1 LAQELDYAANKIV
14 RVSLIHITNAIT
26 MKKCL
31 ALLSILFFS
40 TAYAQN
46 VTLSG
51 YIKDAANGEELIN
64 ASIVN
69 EKSQGTVTNVYGFY
83 SLTLPEGQYTF
94 TVSYIGYE
102 SIEKTLALKES
113 QTLDFELT
121 EATNQLA
128 EVEVTAK
135 RLDENLNR
143 AEMSTTQ
150 LTAKQIKAIPQF
162 LGEFD
167 VIRSITLLPG
177 VTTVGEGA
185 SGFNVRG
192 GKTDQ
197 NLILLDQAPV
207 YNSSH
212 IFGFFSV
219 FNGDA
224 VRDLKLYKGGIPAPF
239 GGRLSSVLDVHQKEG
254 NTKEFAGTMG
264 LGLLSSRLMLEGP
277 LVKDKASF
285 MIAGRRSYQD
295 VLLKASPNDDLNSI
309 IANFYDLNAKVNYKF
324 NDKSRLFLSAYYG
337 KDAFGVPG
345 LVKFD
350 WGNLGLTGRWNYL
363 ITDKLF
369 LNVSTI
375 YSDYDYAIGFDFPQA
390 KIDNIAFIKN
400 QSNKLAFSWFPNAK
414 HQVNYGAE
422 ATVYDFEPF
431 STTLD
436 YIDSNLVDINIELQ
450 NEYAVEPSLY
460 IEDNW
465 KVNNRMTIRGGLR
478 YSSFYNLGARDVVN
492 YNPTANG
499 TVRNDLITD
508 TTNYSSR
515 EIIESFDGLQGLEPR
530 LGINFKTTENTAIK
544 ASYNRMR
551 QYIHLISNTTS
562 SLPIDTW
569 RPAGR
574 YIDPG
579 TADQIAL
586 GWNRNFKG
594 GEWQLS
600 IETYYKS
607 MRDLVDFKN
616 GAQPTGVDNI
626 EVALMTGRGR
636 SYGLEMQL
644 DKKIGQLTGWVA
656 YTYSRSQLQVDL
668 GATPEE
674 WINLGNWY
682 SAAQDKPHDIAI
694 VAAYAWKPN
703 ISFSGSFIYQTGK
716 PYTYPE
722 ARSEFE
728 GIIYPFALS
737 RNNSRTPAYHRLDLS
752 MDVAIPNKKENGRKG
767 SWNFGVYN
775 AYARKNAFSIFFEEE
790 LDDNGDPTGQTK
802 ATQLSIFATAIP
814 TITYNLDF

>member
-1 LAQELDYAANKIV
+1 
-14 RVSLIHITNAIT
+14 

-31 ALLSILFFS
+31 ALLGILFFS

-69 EKSQGTVTNVYGFY
+69 ESFQGTITNIYGFY
-83 SLTLPEGQYTF
+83 SLTLPEGKYTF

-102 SIEKTLALKES
+102 SIVKTLTLKES
-113 QTLDFELT
+113 QTLDFELK

-135 RLDENLNR
+135 KLDENLNR

-400 QSNKLAFSWFPNAK
+400 QSNKVAFSWFPNAK

-436 YIDSNLVDINIELQ
+436 YIDSNLVDISIELQ

-465 KVNNRMTIRGGLR
+465 KVNNRLTIRGGLR
-478 YSSFYNLGARDVVN
+478 YSTFYNIGARDVVN
-492 YNPTANG
+492 YTPTANG

-508 TTNYSSR
+508 TTSYASM
-515 EIIESFDGLQGLEPR
+515 EIIEAFEGLQGLEPR
-530 LGINFKTTENTAIK
+530 LGINFKATENTAVK

-569 RPAGR
+569 RPAGG

-586 GWNRNFKG
+586 GWNRNFKD

-600 IETYYKS
+600 VETYYKS

-636 SYGLEMQL
+636 SYGLEVQL
-644 DKKIGQLTGWVA
+644 DKKIGQLTGWLA

-674 WINLGNWY
+674 WINLGQWY
-682 SAAQDKPHDIAI
+682 SAAQDKPHDIAV

-722 ARSEFE
+722 AKSEFE

-752 MDVAIPNKKENGRKG
+752 MDIAIPNKKDNDLKG
-767 SWNFGVYN
+767 SWNIGVYN

>member
-1 LAQELDYAANKIV
+1 
-14 RVSLIHITNAIT
+14 

-31 ALLSILFFS
+31 ALLGILFFS

-69 EKSQGTVTNVYGFY
+69 ESFQGTITNIYGFY
-83 SLTLPEGQYTF
+83 SLTLPEGKYTF

-102 SIEKTLALKES
+102 SIVKTLTLKES
-113 QTLDFELT
+113 QTLDFELK

-135 RLDENLNR
+135 KLDENLNR

-400 QSNKLAFSWFPNAK
+400 QSNKVAFSWFPNAK

-436 YIDSNLVDINIELQ
+436 YIDSNLVDISIELQ

-465 KVNNRMTIRGGLR
+465 KVNNRLTIRGGLR
-478 YSSFYNLGARDVVN
+478 YSTFYNIGARDVVN
-492 YNPTANG
+492 YTPTANG

-508 TTNYSSR
+508 TTSYASM
-515 EIIESFDGLQGLEPR
+515 EIIEAFEGLQGLEPR
-530 LGINFKTTENTAIK
+530 LGINFKATENTAVK

-569 RPAGR
+569 RPAGG

-586 GWNRNFKG
+586 GWNRNFKD

-600 IETYYKS
+600 VETYYKS

-636 SYGLEMQL
+636 SYGLEVQL
-644 DKKIGQLTGWVA
+644 DKKIGQLTGWLA

-674 WINLGNWY
+674 WINLGQWY
-682 SAAQDKPHDIAI
+682 SAAQDKPHDIAV

-722 ARSEFE
+722 AKSEFE

-752 MDVAIPNKKENGRKG
+752 MDIAVPNKKDNDLKG
-767 SWNFGVYN
+767 SWNIGVYN

>member
-1 LAQELDYAANKIV
+1 
-14 RVSLIHITNAIT
+14 
-26 MKKCL
+26 MKKCF

-69 EKSQGTVTNVYGFY
+69 EKFQGTVTNIYGFY
-83 SLTLPEGQYTF
+83 SLTLPEGKYTF

-102 SIEKTLALKES
+102 SIVKTLTLKES
-113 QTLDFELT
+113 QTLDFELK
-121 EATNQLA
+121 EATNELA

-224 VRDLKLYKGGIPAPF
+224 VRDLKLYKGGIPAPY

-400 QSNKLAFSWFPNAK
+400 QSNKVAFSWFPNAK

-436 YIDSNLVDINIELQ
+436 YIDSNLVDISIELQ

-465 KVNNRMTIRGGLR
+465 KINNRLTIRGGLR
-478 YSSFYNLGARDVVN
+478 YSTFYNIGARDVVN

-508 TTNYSSR
+508 TTSYGSL
-515 EIIESFDGLQGLEPR
+515 EIIEAFGGLQGLEPR
-530 LGINFKTTENTAIK
+530 LGINFKSTENTAIK

-600 IETYYKS
+600 VETYYKS

-636 SYGLEMQL
+636 SYGVEMQL

-674 WINLGNWY
+674 WINLGQWY
-682 SAAQDKPHDIAI
+682 SAAQDKPHDIAV

-722 ARSEFE
+722 AKSEFE

-752 MDVAIPNKKENGRKG
+752 MDIAVPNKKDNDLKG
-767 SWNFGVYN
+767 SWNIGVYN

-814 TITYNLDF
+814 TITYTLDF

>member
-1 LAQELDYAANKIV
+1 
-14 RVSLIHITNAIT
+14 
-26 MKKCL
+26 MKKWL
-31 ALLSILFFS
+31 AFLGLAFTL
-40 TAYAQN
+40 TTQAQN

-51 YIKDAANGEELIN
+51 YIRDAASGEELIS

-69 EKSQGTVTNVYGFY
+69 ESRQGTVTNIYGFY
-83 SLTLPEGQYTF
+83 SLTLPAGEYSF
-94 TVSYIGYE
+94 TISYIGYE
-102 SIEKTLALKES
+102 TMTKKINLNAS
-113 QTLDFELT
+113 QTVNFELK
-121 EATNQLA
+121 EATNELQ
-128 EVEVTAK
+128 EVQVTAK
-135 RLDENLNR
+135 KLDENLNR

-150 LTAKQIKAIPQF
+150 LTAKQIKTIPQF

-197 NLILLDQAPV
+197 NLILLDEAPV

-239 GGRLSSVLDVHQKEG
+239 GGRLSSVLDVRQKEG
-254 NTKEFAGTMG
+254 NTKEYGGTVG
-264 LGLLSSRLMLEGP
+264 LGLLSSRVMFEGP
-277 LVKDKASF
+277 IVQDKASF

-295 VLLKASPNDDLNSI
+295 VLLKASPNDDINNI

-324 NDKSRLFLSAYYG
+324 SDKSRLFLSAYYG

-345 LVKFD
+345 LVKFN

-363 ITDKLF
+363 INDKLF

-390 KIDNIAFIKN
+390 KIDNIAYIKN
-400 QSNKLAFSWFPNAK
+400 QTNKIAFSWFPNAS

-431 STTLD
+431 STTFD
-436 YIDSNLVDINIELQ
+436 YIDSNLTDINIELQ
-450 NEYAVEPSLY
+450 NEYAVEPAFY

-465 KVNNRMTIRGGLR
+465 KVNNRLTIRGGVR
-478 YSSFYNLGARDVVN
+478 YSSFYNFGARDVIN
-492 YNPTANG
+492 YTPTANG
-499 TVRNDLITD
+499 TVRNDLIVD
-508 TTNYSSR
+508 TTSYASG
-515 EIIESFDGLQGLEPR
+515 ELIEGYNGLQGIEPR
-530 LGINFKTTENTAIK
+530 LGINFKTTENSAIK
-544 ASYNRMR
+544 ASYNRTR

-574 YIDPG
+574 FIKPG
-579 TADQIAL
+579 TADQVAL
-586 GWNRNFKG
+586 GWNRNLAN

-600 IETYYKS
+600 IETYYKTL
-607 MRDLVDFKN
+607 RDLVDFKN

-626 EVALMTGRGR
+626 EVDLMTGRGR

-644 DKKIGQLTGWVA
+644 DKKIGALTGWIA
-656 YTYSRSQLQVDL
+656 YTYSRSELQVDL

-674 WINLGNWY
+674 WINLGQWY
-682 SAAQDKPHDIAI
+682 RAAQDKPHDIAI

-752 MDVAIPNKKENGRKG
+752 MDVKIPNKKNRDWEG

-814 TITYNLDF
+814 TITYTLDF

>member
-1 LAQELDYAANKIV
+1 
-14 RVSLIHITNAIT
+14 

-69 EKSQGTVTNVYGFY
+69 ESFQWTITNIYGFY
-83 SLTLPEGQYTF
+83 SLTLPEGKYTF

-102 SIEKTLALKES
+102 SIVKTLTLKES
-113 QTLDFELT
+113 QTLDFELK

-135 RLDENLNR
+135 KLDENLNR

-400 QSNKLAFSWFPNAK
+400 QSNKVAFSWFPNAK

-436 YIDSNLVDINIELQ
+436 YIDSNLVDISIELQ

-465 KVNNRMTIRGGLR
+465 KVNNRLTIRGGLR
-478 YSSFYNLGARDVVN
+478 YSTFYNIGARDVVN
-492 YNPTANG
+492 YTPTANG

-508 TTNYSSR
+508 TTSYASM
-515 EIIESFDGLQGLEPR
+515 EIIEAFEGLQGLEPR
-530 LGINFKTTENTAIK
+530 LGINFKATENTAVK

-586 GWNRNFKG
+586 GWNRNFKD

-600 IETYYKS
+600 VETYYKS

-636 SYGLEMQL
+636 SYGLEVQL
-644 DKKIGQLTGWVA
+644 DKKIGQLTGWLA

-674 WINLGNWY
+674 WINLGQWY
-682 SAAQDKPHDIAI
+682 SAAQDKPHDIAV

-722 ARSEFE
+722 AKSEFE

-752 MDVAIPNKKENGRKG
+752 MDIAIPNKKDNDLKG
-767 SWNFGVYN
+767 SWNIGVYN

>member
-1 LAQELDYAANKIV
+1 
-14 RVSLIHITNAIT
+14 

-69 EKSQGTVTNVYGFY
+69 ESFQGTITNIYGFY
-83 SLTLPEGQYTF
+83 SLTLPEGKYTF

-102 SIEKTLALKES
+102 SIVKTLTLKES
-113 QTLDFELT
+113 QTLDFELK

-135 RLDENLNR
+135 KLDENLNR

-150 LTAKQIKAIPQF
+150 LTAKQIKSIPQF

-224 VRDLKLYKGGIPAPF
+224 VRDLKLYKGGIPAPY

-400 QSNKLAFSWFPNAK
+400 QSNKVAFSWFPNAK

-436 YIDSNLVDINIELQ
+436 YIDSNLVDISIELQ

-465 KVNNRMTIRGGLR
+465 KVNNRLTIRGGLR
-478 YSSFYNLGARDVVN
+478 YSTFYNIGARDVVN
-492 YNPTANG
+492 YTPTANG

-508 TTNYSSR
+508 TTSYASM
-515 EIIESFDGLQGLEPR
+515 EIIEAFEGLQGLEPR
-530 LGINFKTTENTAIK
+530 LGINFKATENTAVK

-586 GWNRNFKG
+586 GWNRNFKD

-600 IETYYKS
+600 VETYYKS

-636 SYGLEMQL
+636 SYGLEVQL
-644 DKKIGQLTGWVA
+644 DKKIGQLTGWLA

-674 WINLGNWY
+674 WINLGQWY
-682 SAAQDKPHDIAI
+682 SAAQDKPHDIAV

-722 ARSEFE
+722 AKSEFE

-752 MDVAIPNKKENGRKG
+752 MDIAIPNKKDNDLKG
-767 SWNFGVYN
+767 SWNIGVYN

>member
-1 LAQELDYAANKIV
+1 
-14 RVSLIHITNAIT
+14 
-26 MKKCL
+26 MKKCF

-69 EKSQGTVTNVYGFY
+69 ESFQGTITNIYGFY
-83 SLTLPEGQYTF
+83 SLTLPEGKYTF

-102 SIEKTLALKES
+102 SIVKTLTLKES
-113 QTLDFELT
+113 QTLDFELK

-135 RLDENLNR
+135 KLDENLNR

-400 QSNKLAFSWFPNAK
+400 QSNKVAFSWFPNAK

-436 YIDSNLVDINIELQ
+436 YIDSNLVDISIELQ

-465 KVNNRMTIRGGLR
+465 KVNNRLTIRGGLR
-478 YSSFYNLGARDVVN
+478 YSTFYNIGARDVVN
-492 YNPTANG
+492 YTPTANG

-508 TTNYSSR
+508 TTSYASM
-515 EIIESFDGLQGLEPR
+515 EIIEAFEGLQGLEPR
-530 LGINFKTTENTAIK
+530 LGINFKATENTAVK

-586 GWNRNFKG
+586 GWNRNFKD

-600 IETYYKS
+600 VETYYKS

-636 SYGLEMQL
+636 SYGLEVQL
-644 DKKIGQLTGWVA
+644 DKKIGQLTGWLA

-674 WINLGNWY
+674 WINLGQWY
-682 SAAQDKPHDIAI
+682 SAAQDKPHDIAV

-722 ARSEFE
+722 AKSEFE

-752 MDVAIPNKKENGRKG
+752 MDIAVPNKKDNDLKG
-767 SWNFGVYN
+767 SWNIGVYN

>member
-1 LAQELDYAANKIV
+1 
-14 RVSLIHITNAIT
+14 
-26 MKKCL
+26 MKKWL
-31 ALLSILFFS
+31 AFLGLAFTL
-40 TAYAQN
+40 TTQAQN

-51 YIKDAANGEELIN
+51 YIRDAASGEELIS

-69 EKSQGTVTNVYGFY
+69 ESRQGTVTNIYGFY
-83 SLTLPEGQYTF
+83 SLTLPAGEYTF
-94 TVSYIGYE
+94 TISYIGYE
-102 SIEKTLALKES
+102 TMTKKINLNAS
-113 QTLDFELT
+113 QTVNFELK
-121 EATNQLA
+121 EATNELQ
-128 EVEVTAK
+128 EVQVTAK
-135 RLDENLNR
+135 KLDENLNR

-150 LTAKQIKAIPQF
+150 LTAKQIKTIPQF

-197 NLILLDQAPV
+197 NLILLDEAPV

-239 GGRLSSVLDVHQKEG
+239 GGRLSSVLDVRQKEG
-254 NTKEFAGTMG
+254 NTKEYGGTIG
-264 LGLLSSRLMLEGP
+264 LGLLSSRVMFEGP
-277 LVKDKASF
+277 IVQDKASF

-295 VLLKASPNDDLNSI
+295 VLLKASPNDDINNI

-324 NDKSRLFLSAYYG
+324 SDKSRLFLSAYYG

-345 LVKFD
+345 LVKFN

-363 ITDKLF
+363 INDKLF

-390 KIDNIAFIKN
+390 KIDNVAYIKN
-400 QSNKLAFSWFPNAK
+400 QTNKIAFSWFPNAS

-431 STTLD
+431 STTFD
-436 YIDSNLVDINIELQ
+436 YIDSNLTDINIELQ
-450 NEYAVEPSLY
+450 NEYAVEPAFY

-465 KVNNRMTIRGGLR
+465 KVNNRLTIRGGVR
-478 YSSFYNLGARDVVN
+478 YSSFYNFGARDVIN
-492 YNPTANG
+492 YTPTANG
-499 TVRNDLITD
+499 TVRNDLIVD
-508 TTNYSSR
+508 TTSYASG
-515 EIIESFDGLQGLEPR
+515 ELIEGYDGLQGIEPR
-530 LGINFKTTENTAIK
+530 LGINFKTTENSAIK
-544 ASYNRMR
+544 ASYNRTR

-574 YIDPG
+574 FIKPG
-579 TADQIAL
+579 TADQVAL
-586 GWNRNFKG
+586 GWNRNFAN

-600 IETYYKS
+600 VETYYKTL
-607 MRDLVDFKN
+607 RDLVDFKN

-626 EVALMTGRGR
+626 EVDLMTGRGR
-636 SYGLEMQL
+636 SYGVEMQL
-644 DKKIGQLTGWVA
+644 DKKIGALTGWIA
-656 YTYSRSQLQVDL
+656 YTYSRSELQVDL

-674 WINLGNWY
+674 WINLGEWY
-682 SAAQDKPHDIAI
+682 RAAQDKPHDIAI

-752 MDVAIPNKKENGRKG
+752 MDVKIPNKKNRDWEG

-814 TITYNLDF
+814 TITYTLDF

>member
-1 LAQELDYAANKIV
+1 
-14 RVSLIHITNAIT
+14 
-26 MKKCL
+26 MKKWL
-31 ALLSILFFS
+31 AFLGLAFTL
-40 TAYAQN
+40 TTQAQN

-51 YIKDAANGEELIN
+51 YIRDAASGEELIS

-69 EKSQGTVTNVYGFY
+69 ESRQGTVTNIYGFY
-83 SLTLPEGQYTF
+83 SLTLPAGEYTF
-94 TVSYIGYE
+94 TISYIGYE
-102 SIEKTLALKES
+102 TMTKKINLNAS
-113 QTLDFELT
+113 QTVNFELK
-121 EATNQLA
+121 EATNELQ
-128 EVEVTAK
+128 EVQVTAK
-135 RLDENLNR
+135 KLDENLNR

-150 LTAKQIKAIPQF
+150 LTAKQIKTIPQF

-197 NLILLDQAPV
+197 NLILLDEAPV

-239 GGRLSSVLDVHQKEG
+239 GGRLSSVLDVRQKEG
-254 NTKEFAGTMG
+254 NTKEYGGTVG
-264 LGLLSSRLMLEGP
+264 LGLLSSRIMFEGP
-277 LVKDKASF
+277 IVQDKASF

-295 VLLKASPNDDLNSI
+295 VLLKASPNDDINNI

-324 NDKSRLFLSAYYG
+324 SDKSRLFLSAYYG

-345 LVKFD
+345 LVKFN

-363 ITDKLF
+363 INDKLF

-390 KIDNIAFIKN
+390 KIDNVAYIKN
-400 QSNKLAFSWFPNAK
+400 QTNKIAFSWFPNAS

-431 STTLD
+431 STTFD
-436 YIDSNLVDINIELQ
+436 YIDSNLTDINIELQ
-450 NEYAVEPSLY
+450 NEYAVEPAFY

-465 KVNNRMTIRGGLR
+465 KVNNRLTIRGGVR
-478 YSSFYNLGARDVVN
+478 YSSFYNFGERDVIN
-492 YNPTANG
+492 YTPTANG
-499 TVRNDLITD
+499 TVRNDLIVD
-508 TTNYSSR
+508 TTSYASG
-515 EIIESFDGLQGLEPR
+515 ELIEGYDGLQGIEPR
-530 LGINFKTTENTAIK
+530 LGINFKTTENSAIK
-544 ASYNRMR
+544 ASYNRTR

-574 YIDPG
+574 FIKPG
-579 TADQIAL
+579 TADQVAL
-586 GWNRNFKG
+586 GWNRNFAN

-600 IETYYKS
+600 VETYYKTL
-607 MRDLVDFKN
+607 RDLVDFKN

-626 EVALMTGRGR
+626 EVDLMTGRGR
-636 SYGLEMQL
+636 SYGVEMQL
-644 DKKIGQLTGWVA
+644 DKKIGALTGWIA
-656 YTYSRSQLQVDL
+656 YTYSRSELQVDL

-674 WINLGNWY
+674 WINLGEWY
-682 SAAQDKPHDIAI
+682 RAAQDKPHDIAI

-752 MDVAIPNKKENGRKG
+752 MDVKIPNKKNRDWEG

-814 TITYNLDF
+814 TITYTLDF

>member
-1 LAQELDYAANKIV
+1 
-14 RVSLIHITNAIT
+14 

-69 EKSQGTVTNVYGFY
+69 EKSQGAVTNVYGFY
-83 SLTLPEGQYTF
+83 SLTLPAGKYTF

-102 SIEKTLALKES
+102 SIEKTLTLKES

-400 QSNKLAFSWFPNAK
+400 QSNKVAFSWFPNAK

-422 ATVYDFEPF
+422 ATIYDFEPF

-465 KVNNRMTIRGGLR
+465 KVTNRLTIRGGLR

-508 TTNYSSR
+508 TTNYGSR
-515 EIIESFDGLQGLEPR
+515 EIIESFEGLQGLEPR
-530 LGINFKTTENTAIK
+530 LGINYKATENTAIK

>member
-1 LAQELDYAANKIV
+1 
-14 RVSLIHITNAIT
+14 
-26 MKKCL
+26 M
-31 ALLSILFFS
+31 SILFFS

-51 YIKDAANGEELIN
+51 YIKDASNGEELIN

-83 SLTLPEGQYTF
+83 SLTLPAGKYTF

-102 SIEKTLALKES
+102 SIEKTLTLKES

-285 MIAGRRSYQD
+285 MVAGRRSYQD

-400 QSNKLAFSWFPNAK
+400 QSNKVAFSWFPNAK

-422 ATVYDFEPF
+422 ATIYDFEPF

-450 NEYAVEPSLY
+450 NEYAVEPSIY

-465 KVNNRMTIRGGLR
+465 KLNNRLTIRGGLR

-508 TTNYSSR
+508 TTNYGSR

-530 LGINFKTTENTAIK
+530 LGINYKATENTAIK

-551 QYIHLISNTTS
+551 QYIHLISNTIS

-682 SAAQDKPHDIAI
+682 SAAQDKPHDVAI

-722 ARSEFE
+722 AKSEFE

>member
-1 LAQELDYAANKIV
+1 
-14 RVSLIHITNAIT
+14 
-26 MKKCL
+26 MKKCF

-69 EKSQGTVTNVYGFY
+69 EKFQGTVTNIYGFY
-83 SLTLPEGQYTF
+83 SLTLPEGKYTF

-102 SIEKTLALKES
+102 SIVKTLTLKES
-113 QTLDFELT
+113 QTLDFELR
-121 EATNQLA
+121 EATNELA

-224 VRDLKLYKGGIPAPF
+224 VRDLKLYKGGIPAPY

-400 QSNKLAFSWFPNAK
+400 QSNKVAFSWFPNAK

-436 YIDSNLVDINIELQ
+436 YIDSNLVDISIELQ

-465 KVNNRMTIRGGLR
+465 KINNRLTIRGGLR
-478 YSSFYNLGARDVVN
+478 YSTFYNIGARDVVN

-508 TTNYSSR
+508 TTSYGSL
-515 EIIESFDGLQGLEPR
+515 EIIEAFDGLQGLEPR
-530 LGINFKTTENTAIK
+530 LGINFKSTENTAIK

-600 IETYYKS
+600 VETYYKS

-636 SYGLEMQL
+636 SYGVEMQL
-644 DKKIGQLTGWVA
+644 DKKIGQLTGWIA

-674 WINLGNWY
+674 WINLGQWY
-682 SAAQDKPHDIAI
+682 SAAQDKPHDIAV

-722 ARSEFE
+722 AKSEFE

-752 MDVAIPNKKENGRKG
+752 MDIAVPNKKDNDLKG
-767 SWNFGVYN
+767 SWNIGVYN

-814 TITYNLDF
+814 TITYTLDF

>member
-1 LAQELDYAANKIV
+1 MKNQTTESFKVLNFLNMKNWLAIF
-14 RVSLIHITNAIT
+14 SF
-26 MKKCL
+26 
-31 ALLSILFFS
+31 LLSASI
-40 TAYAQN
+40 TAQN
-46 VTLSG
+46 VTISG
-51 YIKDAANGEELIN
+51 YMRDAATGEELI
-64 ASIVN
+64 SVPIVN
-69 EKSQGTVTNVYGFY
+69 QDRQGTVTNVYGFY
-83 SLTLPEGQYTF
+83 SLTIPAGQQTF

-102 SIEKTLALKES
+102 TIIKKINLTSSETFNFEMKES
-113 QTLDFELT
+113 
-121 EATNQLA
+121 ANQLV
-128 EVEVTAK
+128 EVQVTAK
-135 RLDENLNR
+135 RLDENLNS

-150 LTAKQIKAIPQF
+150 LTSKQIKAIPQF

-224 VRDLKLYKGGIPAPF
+224 VSDLKLYKGGVPAVF

-254 NTKEFAGTMG
+254 NTKGYGGTIG
-264 LGLLSSRLMLEGP
+264 LGLLSSRVMFEGP

-295 VLLKASPNDDLNSI
+295 LLLRLSPDDDINTI

-345 LVKFD
+345 LVRFN

-363 ITDKLF
+363 INDKLF
-369 LNVSTI
+369 LNVSSI
-375 YSDYDYAIGFDFPQA
+375 YSDYDYAIGFDFPTA
-390 KIDNIAFIKN
+390 KIDNVAYINN
-400 QSNKLAFSWFPNAK
+400 QSNKVAFSWFPNAK
-414 HQVNYGAE
+414 HQVNFGAE

-431 STTLD
+431 SVRAD
-436 YIDSNLVDINIELQ
+436 FIDSAIADISIELQ
-450 NEYAVEPSLY
+450 NEYAVEPSFY

-465 KVNNRMTIRGGLR
+465 KINDRLTVRGGLR
-478 YSSFYNLGARDVVN
+478 YSSFYNIGARDVVN
-492 YNPTANG
+492 YNPTSAG
-499 TVRNDLITD
+499 TYRNERIID
-508 TTNYSSR
+508 TTSYSSGD
-515 EIIESFDGLQGLEPR
+515 IISAFEGLQGLEPR
-530 LGINFKTTENTAIK
+530 LAINYRSSENSSVK
-544 ASYNRMR
+544 LSYNRMR

-569 RPAGR
+569 RPAGQ
-574 YIDPG
+574 YIKPG
-579 TADQIAL
+579 TADQVAI
-586 GWNRNFKG
+586 GVNRNFKN

-600 IETYYKS
+600 LETYYKS
-607 MRDLVDFKN
+607 MRDLVDYKN
-616 GAQPTGVDNI
+616 GAQPTGTDNI
-626 EVALMTGRGR
+626 EVDLMTGRGR
-636 SYGLEMQL
+636 SYGLEVQL
-644 DKKIGQLTGWVA
+644 DKKVGALTGWIA
-656 YTYSRSQLQVDL
+656 YTFSRSELQVDM
-668 GATPEE
+668 GATPDE
-674 WINLGNWY
+674 WINFGQWY
-682 SAAQDKPHDIAI
+682 SAAQDKPHDIAV

-703 ISFSGSFIYQTGK
+703 ISFSGSLIYQTGK

-722 ARSEFE
+722 SKTEFE
-728 GIIYPFALS
+728 GILYPFSLT
-737 RNNSRTPAYHRLDLS
+737 RNNNRTPAYHRLDLS
-752 MDVAIPNKKENGRKG
+752 MDVRIPNKKDRNWEG

-775 AYARKNAFSIFFEEE
+775 AYARKNAFSIFFEEVV
-790 LDDNGDPTGQTK
+790 DNNGNATGETK

-814 TITYNLDF
+814 SITYNLNF

>member
-1 LAQELDYAANKIV
+1 
-14 RVSLIHITNAIT
+14 

-40 TAYAQN
+40 TVYAQN

-69 EKSQGTVTNVYGFY
+69 ESFQGTITNIYGFY
-83 SLTLPEGQYTF
+83 SLTLPEGKYTF

-102 SIEKTLALKES
+102 SIVKTLTLKES
-113 QTLDFELT
+113 QTLDFELK

-135 RLDENLNR
+135 KLDENLNR

-224 VRDLKLYKGGIPAPF
+224 VRDLKLYKGGIPAPY

-400 QSNKLAFSWFPNAK
+400 QSNKVAFSWFPNAK

-436 YIDSNLVDINIELQ
+436 YIDSNLVDISIELQ

-465 KVNNRMTIRGGLR
+465 KVNNRLTIRGGLR
-478 YSSFYNLGARDVVN
+478 YSTFYNIGARDVVN
-492 YNPTANG
+492 YTPTANG

-508 TTNYSSR
+508 TTSYASM
-515 EIIESFDGLQGLEPR
+515 EIIEAFEGLQGLEPR
-530 LGINFKTTENTAIK
+530 LGINFKATENTAVK

-586 GWNRNFKG
+586 GWNRNFKD

-600 IETYYKS
+600 VETYYKS

-636 SYGLEMQL
+636 SYGLEVQL
-644 DKKIGQLTGWVA
+644 DKKIGQLTGWLA

-674 WINLGNWY
+674 WINLGQWY
-682 SAAQDKPHDIAI
+682 SAAQDKPHDIAV

-722 ARSEFE
+722 AKSEFE

-752 MDVAIPNKKENGRKG
+752 MDIAVPNKKDNDLKG
-767 SWNFGVYN
+767 SWNIGVYN

>member
-1 LAQELDYAANKIV
+1 
-14 RVSLIHITNAIT
+14 

-69 EKSQGTVTNVYGFY
+69 ESFQGTITNIYGFY
-83 SLTLPEGQYTF
+83 SLTLPEGKYTF

-102 SIEKTLALKES
+102 SIVKTLTLKES
-113 QTLDFELT
+113 QTLDFELK

-135 RLDENLNR
+135 KLDENLNR

-197 NLILLDQAPV
+197 TLILLDQAPV

-400 QSNKLAFSWFPNAK
+400 QSNKVAFSWFPNAK

-436 YIDSNLVDINIELQ
+436 YIDSNLVDISIELQ

-465 KVNNRMTIRGGLR
+465 KVNNRLTIRGGLR
-478 YSSFYNLGARDVVN
+478 YSTFYNIGARDVVN
-492 YNPTANG
+492 YTPTANG

-508 TTNYSSR
+508 TTSYASM
-515 EIIESFDGLQGLEPR
+515 EIIEAFEGLQGLEPR
-530 LGINFKTTENTAIK
+530 LGINFKATENTAVK

-586 GWNRNFKG
+586 GWNRNFMD

-600 IETYYKS
+600 VETYYKS

-636 SYGLEMQL
+636 SYGLEVQL
-644 DKKIGQLTGWVA
+644 DKKIGQLTGWLA

-674 WINLGNWY
+674 WINLGQWY
-682 SAAQDKPHDIAI
+682 SAAQDKPHDIAV

-722 ARSEFE
+722 AKSEFE

-752 MDVAIPNKKENGRKG
+752 MDIAVPNKKDNDLKG
-767 SWNFGVYN
+767 SWNIGVYN

>member
-1 LAQELDYAANKIV
+1 
-14 RVSLIHITNAIT
+14 

>member
-1 LAQELDYAANKIV
+1 
-14 RVSLIHITNAIT
+14 
-26 MKKCL
+26 MKKWL
-31 ALLSILFFS
+31 AFLGLAFTL
-40 TAYAQN
+40 TTQAQN

-51 YIKDAANGEELIN
+51 YIRDAASGEELIS

-69 EKSQGTVTNVYGFY
+69 ESRQGTVTNIYGFY
-83 SLTLPEGQYTF
+83 SLTLPAGEYTF
-94 TVSYIGYE
+94 TISYIGYE
-102 SIEKTLALKES
+102 TMTKRINLNAS
-113 QTLDFELT
+113 QTVNFELK
-121 EATNQLA
+121 EATNELQ
-128 EVEVTAK
+128 EVQVTAK
-135 RLDENLNR
+135 KLDENLNR

-150 LTAKQIKAIPQF
+150 LTAKQIKTIPQF

-197 NLILLDQAPV
+197 NLILLDEAPV

-239 GGRLSSVLDVHQKEG
+239 GGRLSSVLDVRQKEG
-254 NTKEFAGTMG
+254 NTKEYGGTVG
-264 LGLLSSRLMLEGP
+264 LGLLSSRVMFEGP
-277 LVKDKASF
+277 IIQDKASF

-295 VLLKASPNDDLNSI
+295 VLLKASPNDDINNI

-324 NDKSRLFLSAYYG
+324 SDKSRLFLSAYYG

-345 LVKFD
+345 LVKFN

-363 ITDKLF
+363 INDKLF

-390 KIDNIAFIKN
+390 KIDNVAYIKN
-400 QSNKLAFSWFPNAK
+400 QTNKIAFSWFPNAS

-431 STTLD
+431 STTFD
-436 YIDSNLVDINIELQ
+436 YIDSNLTDINIELQ
-450 NEYAVEPSLY
+450 NEYAVEPAFY

-465 KVNNRMTIRGGLR
+465 KVNNRLTIRGGIR
-478 YSSFYNLGARDVVN
+478 YSSFYNFGERDVIN
-492 YNPTANG
+492 YTPTANG
-499 TVRNDLITD
+499 TVRNDLIVD
-508 TTNYSSR
+508 TTSYASG
-515 EIIESFDGLQGLEPR
+515 ELIEGYDGLQGIEPR
-530 LGINFKTTENTAIK
+530 LGINFKTTENSAIK
-544 ASYNRMR
+544 ASYNRTR

-574 YIDPG
+574 FIKPG
-579 TADQIAL
+579 TADQVAL
-586 GWNRNFKG
+586 GWNRNFAN

-600 IETYYKS
+600 VETYYKTL
-607 MRDLVDFKN
+607 RDLVDFKN

-626 EVALMTGRGR
+626 EVDLMTGRGR
-636 SYGLEMQL
+636 SYGVEMQL
-644 DKKIGQLTGWVA
+644 DKKIGALTGWIA
-656 YTYSRSQLQVDL
+656 YTYSRSELQVDL

-674 WINLGNWY
+674 WINLGEWY
-682 SAAQDKPHDIAI
+682 RAAQDKPHDIAI

-752 MDVAIPNKKENGRKG
+752 MDVKIPNKKNRDWEG

-814 TITYNLDF
+814 TITYTLDF

>member
-1 LAQELDYAANKIV
+1 
-14 RVSLIHITNAIT
+14 
-26 MKKCL
+26 M
-31 ALLSILFFS
+31 SILFFS

-51 YIKDAANGEELIN
+51 YIKDASNGEELIN

-83 SLTLPEGQYTF
+83 SLTLPAGKYTF

-102 SIEKTLALKES
+102 SIEKTLTLKES

-285 MIAGRRSYQD
+285 MVAGRRSYQD

-350 WGNLGLTGRWNYL
+350 WVNLGLTGRWNYL

-400 QSNKLAFSWFPNAK
+400 QSNKVAFSWFPNAK

-422 ATVYDFEPF
+422 ATIYDFEPF

-450 NEYAVEPSLY
+450 NEYAVEPSIY

-465 KVNNRMTIRGGLR
+465 KLNNRLTIRGGLR

-508 TTNYSSR
+508 TTNYGSR

-530 LGINFKTTENTAIK
+530 LGINYKATENTAIK

-682 SAAQDKPHDIAI
+682 SAAQDKPHDVAI

-722 ARSEFE
+722 AKSEFE

>member
-1 LAQELDYAANKIV
+1 
-14 RVSLIHITNAIT
+14 

-69 EKSQGTVTNVYGFY
+69 ESFQGTITNIYGFY
-83 SLTLPEGQYTF
+83 SLTLPEGKYTF

-102 SIEKTLALKES
+102 SIVKTLTLKES
-113 QTLDFELT
+113 QTLDFELK

-135 RLDENLNR
+135 KLDENLNR

-400 QSNKLAFSWFPNAK
+400 QSNKVAFSWFPNAK

-436 YIDSNLVDINIELQ
+436 YIDSNLVDISIELQ

-465 KVNNRMTIRGGLR
+465 KVNNRLTIRGGLR
-478 YSSFYNLGARDVVN
+478 YSTFYNIGARDVVN
-492 YNPTANG
+492 YTPTANG

-508 TTNYSSR
+508 TTTYASM
-515 EIIESFDGLQGLEPR
+515 EIIEAFEGLQGLEPR
-530 LGINFKTTENTAIK
+530 LGINFKATENTAVK

-586 GWNRNFKG
+586 GWNRNFKD

-600 IETYYKS
+600 VETYYKS

-636 SYGLEMQL
+636 SYGLEVQL
-644 DKKIGQLTGWVA
+644 DKKIGQLTGWLA

-674 WINLGNWY
+674 WINLGQWY
-682 SAAQDKPHDIAI
+682 SAAQDKPHDIAV

-722 ARSEFE
+722 AKSEFE

-752 MDVAIPNKKENGRKG
+752 MDIAVPNKKDNDLKG
-767 SWNFGVYN
+767 SWNIGVYN

>member
-1 LAQELDYAANKIV
+1 
-14 RVSLIHITNAIT
+14 

-31 ALLSILFFS
+31 ALLGILFFS

-69 EKSQGTVTNVYGFY
+69 ESFQGTITNIYGFY
-83 SLTLPEGQYTF
+83 SLTLPEGKYTF

-102 SIEKTLALKES
+102 SIVKTLTLKES
-113 QTLDFELT
+113 QTLDFELK

-135 RLDENLNR
+135 KLDENLNR

-400 QSNKLAFSWFPNAK
+400 QSNKVAFSWFPNAK

-436 YIDSNLVDINIELQ
+436 YIDSNLVDISIELQ

-465 KVNNRMTIRGGLR
+465 KVNNRLTIRGGLR
-478 YSSFYNLGARDVVN
+478 YSTFYNIGARDVVN
-492 YNPTANG
+492 YTPTANG

-508 TTNYSSR
+508 TTSYASM
-515 EIIESFDGLQGLEPR
+515 EIIEAFEGLQGLEPR
-530 LGINFKTTENTAIK
+530 LGINFKATENTAVK

-586 GWNRNFKG
+586 GWNRNFKD

-600 IETYYKS
+600 VETYYKS

-636 SYGLEMQL
+636 SYGLEVQL
-644 DKKIGQLTGWVA
+644 DKKIGQLTGWLA

-674 WINLGNWY
+674 WINLGQWY
-682 SAAQDKPHDIAI
+682 SAAQDKPHDIAV

-722 ARSEFE
+722 AKSEFE

-752 MDVAIPNKKENGRKG
+752 MDIAVPNKKDNDLKG

>member
-1 LAQELDYAANKIV
+1 
-14 RVSLIHITNAIT
+14 

-31 ALLSILFFS
+31 ALLGVLFFS

-69 EKSQGTVTNVYGFY
+69 ESFQGTITNIYGFY
-83 SLTLPEGQYTF
+83 SLTLPEGKYTF

-102 SIEKTLALKES
+102 SIVKTLTLKES
-113 QTLDFELT
+113 QTLDFELK

-135 RLDENLNR
+135 KLDENLNR

-224 VRDLKLYKGGIPAPF
+224 VRDLKLYKGGIPAPY

-400 QSNKLAFSWFPNAK
+400 QSNKVAFSWFPNAK

-436 YIDSNLVDINIELQ
+436 YIDSNLVDISIELQ

-465 KVNNRMTIRGGLR
+465 KVNNRLTIRGGLR
-478 YSSFYNLGARDVVN
+478 YSTFYNIGARDVVN
-492 YNPTANG
+492 YTPTANG

-508 TTNYSSR
+508 TTSYASM
-515 EIIESFDGLQGLEPR
+515 EIIEAFEGLQGLEPR
-530 LGINFKTTENTAIK
+530 LGINFKATENTAVK

-586 GWNRNFKG
+586 GWNRNFKD

-600 IETYYKS
+600 VETYYKS

-636 SYGLEMQL
+636 SYGLEVQL
-644 DKKIGQLTGWVA
+644 DKKIGQLTGWLA

-674 WINLGNWY
+674 WINLGQWY
-682 SAAQDKPHDIAI
+682 SAAQDKPHDIAV

-722 ARSEFE
+722 AKSEFE

-752 MDVAIPNKKENGRKG
+752 MDIAVPNKKDNDLKG
-767 SWNFGVYN
+767 SWNIGVYN

>member
-1 LAQELDYAANKIV
+1 
-14 RVSLIHITNAIT
+14 

-31 ALLSILFFS
+31 ALLGILFFS

-69 EKSQGTVTNVYGFY
+69 ESFQGTITNIYGFY
-83 SLTLPEGQYTF
+83 SLTLPEGKYTF

-102 SIEKTLALKES
+102 SIVKTLTLKES
-113 QTLDFELT
+113 QTLDFELK

-135 RLDENLNR
+135 KLDENLNR

-224 VRDLKLYKGGIPAPF
+224 VRDLKLYKGGIPAPY

-400 QSNKLAFSWFPNAK
+400 QSNKVAFSWFPNAK

-436 YIDSNLVDINIELQ
+436 YIDSNLVDISIELQ

-465 KVNNRMTIRGGLR
+465 KVNNRLTIRGGLR
-478 YSSFYNLGARDVVN
+478 YSTFYNIGARDVVN
-492 YNPTANG
+492 YTPTANG

-508 TTNYSSR
+508 TTSYASM
-515 EIIESFDGLQGLEPR
+515 EIIEAFEGLQGLEPR
-530 LGINFKTTENTAIK
+530 LGINFKATENTAVK

-586 GWNRNFKG
+586 GWNRNFKD

-600 IETYYKS
+600 VETYYKS

-636 SYGLEMQL
+636 SYGLEVQL
-644 DKKIGQLTGWVA
+644 DKKIGQLTGWLA

-674 WINLGNWY
+674 WINLGQWY
-682 SAAQDKPHDIAI
+682 SAAQDKPHDIAV

-722 ARSEFE
+722 AKSEFE

-752 MDVAIPNKKENGRKG
+752 MDIAVPNKKDNDLKG
-767 SWNFGVYN
+767 SWNIGVYN

>member
-1 LAQELDYAANKIV
+1 
-14 RVSLIHITNAIT
+14 

-31 ALLSILFFS
+31 ALLGILFFS

-69 EKSQGTVTNVYGFY
+69 ESFQGTITNIYGFY
-83 SLTLPEGQYTF
+83 SLTLPEGKYTF

-102 SIEKTLALKES
+102 SIVKTLTLKES
-113 QTLDFELT
+113 QTLDFELK

-135 RLDENLNR
+135 KLDENLNR

-400 QSNKLAFSWFPNAK
+400 QSNKVAFSWFPNAK

-436 YIDSNLVDINIELQ
+436 YIDSNLVDISIELQ

-465 KVNNRMTIRGGLR
+465 KVNNRLTIRGGLR
-478 YSSFYNLGARDVVN
+478 YSTFYNIGVRDVVN
-492 YNPTANG
+492 YTPTANG

-508 TTNYSSR
+508 TTSYASM
-515 EIIESFDGLQGLEPR
+515 EIIEAFEGLQGLEPR
-530 LGINFKTTENTAIK
+530 LGINFKATENTAVK

-586 GWNRNFKG
+586 GWNRNFKD

-600 IETYYKS
+600 VETYYKS

-636 SYGLEMQL
+636 SYGLEVQL
-644 DKKIGQLTGWVA
+644 DKKIGQLTGWLA

-674 WINLGNWY
+674 WINLGQWY
-682 SAAQDKPHDIAI
+682 SAAQDKPHDIAV

-722 ARSEFE
+722 AKSEFE

-752 MDVAIPNKKENGRKG
+752 MDIAVPNKKDNDLKG
-767 SWNFGVYN
+767 SWNIGVYN

>member
-1 LAQELDYAANKIV
+1 
-14 RVSLIHITNAIT
+14 

-69 EKSQGTVTNVYGFY
+69 ESFQGTITNIYGFY
-83 SLTLPEGQYTF
+83 SLTLPEGKYTF

-102 SIEKTLALKES
+102 SIVKTLTLKES
-113 QTLDFELT
+113 QTLDFELK

-135 RLDENLNR
+135 KLDENLNR

-674 WINLGNWY
+674 WINLGQWY

-737 RNNSRTPAYHRLDLS
+737 RNNSRTPAYHRLDFS
-752 MDVAIPNKKENGRKG
+752 MDIAVPNKKDNDLKG
-767 SWNFGVYN
+767 SWNIGVYN

>member
-1 LAQELDYAANKIV
+1 
-14 RVSLIHITNAIT
+14 
-26 MKKCL
+26 MKKWL
-31 ALLSILFFS
+31 AFLGLAFTL
-40 TAYAQN
+40 TTQAQN

-51 YIKDAANGEELIN
+51 YIRDAASGEELIS

-69 EKSQGTVTNVYGFY
+69 ESRQGTVTNIYGFY
-83 SLTLPEGQYTF
+83 SLTLPADEYTF
-94 TVSYIGYE
+94 TISYIGYE
-102 SIEKTLALKES
+102 TMTKKINLNAS
-113 QTLDFELT
+113 QTVNFELK
-121 EATNQLA
+121 EATNELQ
-128 EVEVTAK
+128 EVQVTAK
-135 RLDENLNR
+135 KLDENLNR

-150 LTAKQIKAIPQF
+150 LTAKQIKTIPQF

-197 NLILLDQAPV
+197 NLILLDEAPV

-239 GGRLSSVLDVHQKEG
+239 GGRLSSVLDVRQKEG
-254 NTKEFAGTMG
+254 NTKEYGGTVG
-264 LGLLSSRLMLEGP
+264 LGLLSSRVMFEGP
-277 LVKDKASF
+277 IVQDKASF

-295 VLLKASPNDDLNSI
+295 VLLKASPNDDINNI

-324 NDKSRLFLSAYYG
+324 SDKSRLFLSAYYG

-345 LVKFD
+345 LVKFN

-363 ITDKLF
+363 INDKLF

-390 KIDNIAFIKN
+390 KIDNVAYIKN
-400 QSNKLAFSWFPNAK
+400 QTNKIAFSWFPNAS

-431 STTLD
+431 STTFD
-436 YIDSNLVDINIELQ
+436 YIDSNLTDINIELQ
-450 NEYAVEPSLY
+450 NEYAVEPAFY

-465 KVNNRMTIRGGLR
+465 KVNNRLTIRGGVR
-478 YSSFYNLGARDVVN
+478 YSSFYNFGERDVIN
-492 YNPTANG
+492 YTPTANG
-499 TVRNDLITD
+499 TVRNDLIVD
-508 TTNYSSR
+508 TTSYASG
-515 EIIESFDGLQGLEPR
+515 ELIEGYDGLQGIEPR
-530 LGINFKTTENTAIK
+530 LGINFKTTENSAIK
-544 ASYNRMR
+544 ASYNRTR

-574 YIDPG
+574 FIKPG
-579 TADQIAL
+579 TADQVAL
-586 GWNRNFKG
+586 GWNRNFAN

-600 IETYYKS
+600 VETYYKTL
-607 MRDLVDFKN
+607 RDLVDFKN

-626 EVALMTGRGR
+626 EIDLMTGRGR
-636 SYGLEMQL
+636 SYGVEMQL
-644 DKKIGQLTGWVA
+644 DKKIGALTGWIA
-656 YTYSRSQLQVDL
+656 YTYSRSELQVDL

-674 WINLGNWY
+674 WINLGEWY
-682 SAAQDKPHDIAI
+682 RAAQDKPHDIAI

-752 MDVAIPNKKENGRKG
+752 MDVKIPNKKNRDWEG

-814 TITYNLDF
+814 TITYTLDF

>member
-1 LAQELDYAANKIV
+1 
-14 RVSLIHITNAIT
+14 
-26 MKKCL
+26 MKKWL
-31 ALLSILFFS
+31 AFLGLAFTL
-40 TAYAQN
+40 TTQAQN

-51 YIKDAANGEELIN
+51 YIRDAASGEELIS

-69 EKSQGTVTNVYGFY
+69 ESRQGTVTNIYGFY
-83 SLTLPEGQYTF
+83 SLTLPAGEYTF
-94 TVSYIGYE
+94 TISYIGYE
-102 SIEKTLALKES
+102 TMTKKINLNAS
-113 QTLDFELT
+113 QSVNFELK
-121 EATNQLA
+121 EATNELQ
-128 EVEVTAK
+128 EVQVTAK
-135 RLDENLNR
+135 KLDENLNR

-150 LTAKQIKAIPQF
+150 LTAKQIKTIPQF

-197 NLILLDQAPV
+197 NLILLDEAPV

-239 GGRLSSVLDVHQKEG
+239 GGRLSSVLDVRQKEG
-254 NTKEFAGTMG
+254 NTKEYGGTVG
-264 LGLLSSRLMLEGP
+264 LGLLSSRVMFEGP
-277 LVKDKASF
+277 IVQDKASF

-295 VLLKASPNDDLNSI
+295 VLLKASPNDDINNI

-324 NDKSRLFLSAYYG
+324 SDKSRLFLSAYYG

-345 LVKFD
+345 LVKFN

-363 ITDKLF
+363 INDKLF

-390 KIDNIAFIKN
+390 KIDNVAYIKN
-400 QSNKLAFSWFPNAK
+400 QTNKIAFSWFPNAS

-431 STTLD
+431 STTFD
-436 YIDSNLVDINIELQ
+436 YIDSNLTDINIELQ
-450 NEYAVEPSLY
+450 NEYAVEPAFY

-465 KVNNRMTIRGGLR
+465 KVNNRLTIRGGVR
-478 YSSFYNLGARDVVN
+478 YSSFYNFGERDVIN
-492 YNPTANG
+492 YTPTANG
-499 TVRNDLITD
+499 TVRNDLIVD
-508 TTNYSSR
+508 TTSYASG
-515 EIIESFDGLQGLEPR
+515 ELIEGYDGLQGIEPR
-530 LGINFKTTENTAIK
+530 LGINFKTTENSAIK
-544 ASYNRMR
+544 ASYNRTR

-574 YIDPG
+574 FIKPG
-579 TADQIAL
+579 TADQVAL
-586 GWNRNFKG
+586 GWNRNFAN

-600 IETYYKS
+600 VETYYKTL
-607 MRDLVDFKN
+607 RDLVDFKN

-626 EVALMTGRGR
+626 EVDLMTGRGR
-636 SYGLEMQL
+636 SYGVEMQL
-644 DKKIGQLTGWVA
+644 DKKIGALTGWIA
-656 YTYSRSQLQVDL
+656 YTYSRSELQVDL

-674 WINLGNWY
+674 WINLGEWY
-682 SAAQDKPHDIAI
+682 RAAQDKPHDIAI

-752 MDVAIPNKKENGRKG
+752 MDVKIPNKKNRDWEG

-814 TITYNLDF
+814 TITYTLDF

>member
-1 LAQELDYAANKIV
+1 
-14 RVSLIHITNAIT
+14 

-69 EKSQGTVTNVYGFY
+69 ESFQGTITNIYGFY
-83 SLTLPEGQYTF
+83 SLTLPEGKYTF

-102 SIEKTLALKES
+102 SIVKTLTLKES
-113 QTLDFELT
+113 QTLDFELK

-135 RLDENLNR
+135 KLDENLNR

-224 VRDLKLYKGGIPAPF
+224 VRDLKLYKGGIPAPY

-400 QSNKLAFSWFPNAK
+400 QSNKVAFSWFPNAK

-436 YIDSNLVDINIELQ
+436 YIDSNLVDISIELQ

-465 KVNNRMTIRGGLR
+465 KVNNRLTIRGGLR
-478 YSSFYNLGARDVVN
+478 YSTFYNIGARDVVN
-492 YNPTANG
+492 YTPTANG

-508 TTNYSSR
+508 TTSYASM
-515 EIIESFDGLQGLEPR
+515 EIIEAFEGLQGLEPR
-530 LGINFKTTENTAIK
+530 LGINFKATENTAVK

-586 GWNRNFKG
+586 GWNRNFKD

-600 IETYYKS
+600 VETYYKS

-636 SYGLEMQL
+636 SYGLEVQL
-644 DKKIGQLTGWVA
+644 DKKIGQLTGWLA

-674 WINLGNWY
+674 WINLGQWY
-682 SAAQDKPHDIAI
+682 SAAQDKPHDIAV

-722 ARSEFE
+722 AKSEFE

-752 MDVAIPNKKENGRKG
+752 MDIAIPNKKDNDLKG
-767 SWNFGVYN
+767 SWNIGVYN

>member
-1 LAQELDYAANKIV
+1 
-14 RVSLIHITNAIT
+14 
-26 MKKCL
+26 M
-31 ALLSILFFS
+31 SILFFS

-51 YIKDAANGEELIN
+51 YIKDASNGEELIN

-83 SLTLPEGQYTF
+83 SLTLPAGKYTF

-102 SIEKTLALKES
+102 SIEKTLTLKES

-285 MIAGRRSYQD
+285 MVAGRRSYQD

-400 QSNKLAFSWFPNAK
+400 QSNKVAFSWFPNAK

-422 ATVYDFEPF
+422 ATIYDFEPF

-450 NEYAVEPSLY
+450 NEYAVEPSIY

-465 KVNNRMTIRGGLR
+465 KLNNRLTIRGGLR

-508 TTNYSSR
+508 TTNYGSR

-530 LGINFKTTENTAIK
+530 LGINYKATENTAIK

>member
-1 LAQELDYAANKIV
+1 
-14 RVSLIHITNAIT
+14 
-26 MKKCL
+26 M
-31 ALLSILFFS
+31 SILFFS

-83 SLTLPEGQYTF
+83 SLTLPAGKYTF

-102 SIEKTLALKES
+102 SIVKTMTLKES

-400 QSNKLAFSWFPNAK
+400 QSNKVAFSWFPNAK

-422 ATVYDFEPF
+422 ATIYDFEPF

-465 KVNNRMTIRGGLR
+465 KVTNRLTIRGGLR

-508 TTNYSSR
+508 TTNYGSR
-515 EIIESFDGLQGLEPR
+515 EIIESFEGLQGLEPR
-530 LGINFKTTENTAIK
+530 LGINYKATENTAIK

>member
-1 LAQELDYAANKIV
+1 M
-14 RVSLIHITNAIT
+14 T
-26 MKKCL
+26 
-31 ALLSILFFS
+31 
-40 TAYAQN
+40 
-46 VTLSG
+46 
-51 YIKDAANGEELIN
+51 
-64 ASIVN
+64 
-69 EKSQGTVTNVYGFY
+69 
-83 SLTLPEGQYTF
+83 
-94 TVSYIGYE
+94 
-102 SIEKTLALKES
+102 LKES

-285 MIAGRRSYQD
+285 MVAGRRSYQD

-400 QSNKLAFSWFPNAK
+400 QSNKVAFSWFPNAK

-422 ATVYDFEPF
+422 ATIYDFEPF

-465 KVNNRMTIRGGLR
+465 KVTNRLTIRGGLR

-508 TTNYSSR
+508 TTNYGSR
-515 EIIESFDGLQGLEPR
+515 EIIESFEGLQGLEPR
-530 LGINFKTTENTAIK
+530 LGINYKATENTAIK

>member
-1 LAQELDYAANKIV
+1 
-14 RVSLIHITNAIT
+14 

-40 TAYAQN
+40 TAYGQN

-69 EKSQGTVTNVYGFY
+69 ESFQGTITNIYGFY
-83 SLTLPEGQYTF
+83 SLTLPEGKYTF

-102 SIEKTLALKES
+102 SIVKTLTLKES
-113 QTLDFELT
+113 QTLDFELK

-135 RLDENLNR
+135 KLDENLNR

-400 QSNKLAFSWFPNAK
+400 QSNKVAFSWFPNAK

-436 YIDSNLVDINIELQ
+436 YIDSNLVDISIELQ

-465 KVNNRMTIRGGLR
+465 KVNNRLTIRGGLR
-478 YSSFYNLGARDVVN
+478 YSTFYNIGARDVVN
-492 YNPTANG
+492 YTPTANG

-508 TTNYSSR
+508 TTSYASM
-515 EIIESFDGLQGLEPR
+515 EIIEAFEGLQGLEPR
-530 LGINFKTTENTAIK
+530 LGINFKATENTAVK

-586 GWNRNFKG
+586 GWNRNFKD

-600 IETYYKS
+600 VETYYKS

-636 SYGLEMQL
+636 SYGLEVQL
-644 DKKIGQLTGWVA
+644 DKKIGQLTGWLA

-674 WINLGNWY
+674 WINLGQWY
-682 SAAQDKPHDIAI
+682 SAAQDKPHDIAV

-722 ARSEFE
+722 AKSEFE

-752 MDVAIPNKKENGRKG
+752 MDIAVPNKKDNDLKG
-767 SWNFGVYN
+767 SWNIGVYN

>member
-1 LAQELDYAANKIV
+1 MKNWIV
-14 RVSLIHITNAIT
+14 
-26 MKKCL
+26 
-31 ALLSILFFS
+31 LLGIFFS
-40 TAYAQN
+40 TTALAQN
-46 VTLSG
+46 VTISG
-51 YIKDAANGEELIN
+51 YIRDAASGEELIN

-69 EKSQGTVTNVYGFY
+69 QKSQGTVTNIYGFY
-83 SLTLPEGQYTF
+83 SLTLPAGTYDF
-94 TVSYIGYE
+94 TISYIGYE
-102 SIEKTLALKES
+102 SITKKINLNES
-113 QTLDFELT
+113 QSFNFELK

-135 RLDENLNR
+135 KLDENLNR

-150 LTAKQIKAIPQF
+150 LTAKQIKTIPQF

-197 NLILLDQAPV
+197 NLILLDEAPV

-239 GGRLSSVLDVHQKEG
+239 GGRLSSVLDVRQKEG
-254 NTKEFAGTMG
+254 NNKEYGGTVG
-264 LGLLSSRLMLEGP
+264 LGLLSSRAMFEGP
-277 LVKDKASF
+277 IIKDKASF
-285 MIAGRRSYQD
+285 MVAGRRSYQD
-295 VLLKASPNDDLNSI
+295 LLLRLSPNDDINTI

-345 LVKFD
+345 LVKFN

-369 LNVSTI
+369 MNVSTI
-375 YSDYDYAIGFDFPQA
+375 YSDYDYAIGFDFPTVEVNNVA
-390 KIDNIAFIKN
+390 YINN
-400 QSNKLAFSWFPNAK
+400 QNNKVSFSWFPNAK
-414 HQVNYGAE
+414 HQINFGGE
-422 ATVYDFEPF
+422 AVVYDFEPF
-431 STTLD
+431 SVNAD
-436 YIDSNLVDINIELQ
+436 FVDTAIADLSIELQ
-450 NEYAVEPSLY
+450 NEYAVEPALY
-460 IEDNW
+460 IEDDW
-465 KVNNRMTIRGGLR
+465 KVNNRLTVRGGLR
-478 YSSFYNLGARDVVN
+478 YSSFYNVGARDVVN
-492 YNPTANG
+492 YNPTAAG
-499 TVRNDLITD
+499 TYRNDRITD
-508 TTNYSSR
+508 TTSYGSG
-515 EIIESFDGLQGLEPR
+515 EIIAAFNGLQGLEPR
-530 LGINFKTTENTAIK
+530 LGINYKSTENSAIK
-544 ASYNRMR
+544 FSYNRMR

-569 RPAGR
+569 RPAGS
-574 YIDPG
+574 YINPG
-579 TADQIAL
+579 TADQVAA
-586 GWNRNFKG
+586 GFNRNFKD

-600 IETYYKS
+600 VETYYKS
-607 MRDLVDFKN
+607 LRDLVDYKN

-626 EVALMTGRGR
+626 EVDLMTGRGR
-636 SYGLEMQL
+636 SYGLELQL
-644 DKKIGQLTGWVA
+644 DKKVGALTGWIA
-656 YTYSRSQLQVDL
+656 YTYSRSELQVDM
-668 GATPEE
+668 GATPDE
-674 WINLGNWY
+674 WINFGQWY
-682 SAAQDKPHDIAI
+682 AAAQDKPHDFAL
-694 VAAYAWKPN
+694 VAAYAWTKN

-722 ARSEFE
+722 AKSEFD
-728 GIIYPFALS
+728 GILYPYSLT

-752 MDVAIPNKKENGRKG
+752 MDVKIPNKKNRDWEG

-775 AYARKNAFSIFFEEE
+775 AYARKNAFSIFFEEVV
-790 LDDNGDPTGQTK
+790 DDNGNPTGETK

-814 TITYNLDF
+814 TITYNLNF

>member
-1 LAQELDYAANKIV
+1 
-14 RVSLIHITNAIT
+14 
-26 MKKCL
+26 
-31 ALLSILFFS
+31 
-40 TAYAQN
+40 QN

-69 EKSQGTVTNVYGFY
+69 ESFQGTITNIYGFY
-83 SLTLPEGQYTF
+83 SLTLPEGKYTF

-102 SIEKTLALKES
+102 SIVKTLTLKES
-113 QTLDFELT
+113 QTLDFELK

-135 RLDENLNR
+135 KLDENLNR

-400 QSNKLAFSWFPNAK
+400 QSNKVAFSWFPNAK

-436 YIDSNLVDINIELQ
+436 YIDSNLVDISIELQ

-465 KVNNRMTIRGGLR
+465 KVNNRLTIRGGLR
-478 YSSFYNLGARDVVN
+478 YSTFYNIGARDVVN
-492 YNPTANG
+492 YTPTANG

-508 TTNYSSR
+508 TTSYASM
-515 EIIESFDGLQGLEPR
+515 EIIEAFEGLQGLEPR
-530 LGINFKTTENTAIK
+530 LGINFKATENTAVK

-586 GWNRNFKG
+586 GWNRNFKD

-600 IETYYKS
+600 VETYYKS

-636 SYGLEMQL
+636 SYGLEVQL
-644 DKKIGQLTGWVA
+644 DKKIGQLTGWLA

-674 WINLGNWY
+674 WINLGQWY
-682 SAAQDKPHDIAI
+682 SAAQDKPHDIAV

-722 ARSEFE
+722 AKSEFE

-752 MDVAIPNKKENGRKG
+752 MDIAVPNKKDNDLKG
-767 SWNFGVYN
+767 SWNIGVYN

>member
-1 LAQELDYAANKIV
+1 
-14 RVSLIHITNAIT
+14 

-51 YIKDAANGEELIN
+51 YIKDASNGEELIN

-83 SLTLPEGQYTF
+83 SLTLPEGKYTF

-102 SIEKTLALKES
+102 SIEKTLTLKES
-113 QTLDFELT
+113 QTLDFELK

-224 VRDLKLYKGGIPAPF
+224 VRDLKLYKGGIPAPY

-277 LVKDKASF
+277 LVKDKSSF

-400 QSNKLAFSWFPNAK
+400 QSNKVAFSWFPNAK

-422 ATVYDFEPF
+422 ATIYDFEPF

-450 NEYAVEPSLY
+450 NEYALEPSLY

-465 KVNNRMTIRGGLR
+465 KVNNRLTIRGGLR
-478 YSSFYNLGARDVVN
+478 YSSFYNFGARDVVN
-492 YNPTANG
+492 YNPTAIG

-508 TTNYSSR
+508 TTSYGSM
-515 EIIESFDGLQGLEPR
+515 EIIEGFDGLQGLEPR
-530 LGINFKTTENTAIK
+530 LGINFKATENTAFK
-544 ASYNRMR
+544 ASFNRMR

>member
-1 LAQELDYAANKIV
+1 
-14 RVSLIHITNAIT
+14 

-69 EKSQGTVTNVYGFY
+69 ESFQGTITNIYGFY
-83 SLTLPEGQYTF
+83 SLTLPEGKYTF

-102 SIEKTLALKES
+102 SIVKTLTLKES
-113 QTLDFELT
+113 QTLDFELK

-135 RLDENLNR
+135 KLDENLNR

-400 QSNKLAFSWFPNAK
+400 QSNKVAFSWFPNAK

-436 YIDSNLVDINIELQ
+436 YIDSNLVDISIELQ

-465 KVNNRMTIRGGLR
+465 KVNNRLTIRGGLR
-478 YSSFYNLGARDVVN
+478 YSTFYNIGARDVVN
-492 YNPTANG
+492 YTPTSNG

-508 TTNYSSR
+508 TTSYASM
-515 EIIESFDGLQGLEPR
+515 EIIEAFEGLQGLEPR
-530 LGINFKTTENTAIK
+530 LGINFKATENTAVK

-586 GWNRNFKG
+586 GWNRNFKD

-600 IETYYKS
+600 VETYYKS

-636 SYGLEMQL
+636 SYGLEVQL
-644 DKKIGQLTGWVA
+644 DKKIGQLTGWLA

-674 WINLGNWY
+674 WINLGQWY
-682 SAAQDKPHDIAI
+682 SAAQDKPHDIAV

-722 ARSEFE
+722 AKSEFE

-752 MDVAIPNKKENGRKG
+752 MDIAVPNKKDNDLKG
-767 SWNFGVYN
+767 SWNIGVYN

>member
-1 LAQELDYAANKIV
+1 
-14 RVSLIHITNAIT
+14 
-26 MKKCL
+26 MKKWL
-31 ALLSILFFS
+31 AFLGLAFTL
-40 TAYAQN
+40 TTQAQN

-51 YIKDAANGEELIN
+51 YIRDAASGEELIS

-69 EKSQGTVTNVYGFY
+69 DSRQGTVTNIYGFY
-83 SLTLPEGQYTF
+83 SLTLPAGEYTF
-94 TVSYIGYE
+94 TISYIGYE
-102 SIEKTLALKES
+102 TMTKKINLNAS
-113 QTLDFELT
+113 QTVNFELK
-121 EATNQLA
+121 EATNELQ
-128 EVEVTAK
+128 EVQVTAK
-135 RLDENLNR
+135 KLDENLNR

-150 LTAKQIKAIPQF
+150 LTAKQIKTIPQF

-197 NLILLDQAPV
+197 NLILLDEAPV

-239 GGRLSSVLDVHQKEG
+239 GGRLSSVLDVRQKEG
-254 NTKEFAGTMG
+254 NTKEYGGTVG
-264 LGLLSSRLMLEGP
+264 LGLLSSRVMFEGP
-277 LVKDKASF
+277 IVQDKASF

-295 VLLKASPNDDLNSI
+295 VLLKASPNDDINNI

-324 NDKSRLFLSAYYG
+324 SDKSRLFLSAYYG

-345 LVKFD
+345 LVKFN

-363 ITDKLF
+363 INDKLF

-390 KIDNIAFIKN
+390 KIDNVAYIKN
-400 QSNKLAFSWFPNAK
+400 QTNKIAFSWFPNAS

-431 STTLD
+431 STTFD
-436 YIDSNLVDINIELQ
+436 YIDSNLTDINIELQ
-450 NEYAVEPSLY
+450 NEYAVEPAFY

-465 KVNNRMTIRGGLR
+465 KVNNRLTIRGGVR
-478 YSSFYNLGARDVVN
+478 YSSFYNFGERDVIN
-492 YNPTANG
+492 YTPTANG
-499 TVRNDLITD
+499 TVRNDLIVD
-508 TTNYSSR
+508 TTSYASG
-515 EIIESFDGLQGLEPR
+515 ELIEGYDGLQGIEPR
-530 LGINFKTTENTAIK
+530 LGINFKTTENSAIK
-544 ASYNRMR
+544 ASYNRTR

-574 YIDPG
+574 FIKPG
-579 TADQIAL
+579 TADQVAL
-586 GWNRNFKG
+586 GWNRNFAN

-600 IETYYKS
+600 VETYYKTL
-607 MRDLVDFKN
+607 RDLVDFKN

-626 EVALMTGRGR
+626 EVDLMTGRGR
-636 SYGLEMQL
+636 SYGVEMQL
-644 DKKIGQLTGWVA
+644 DKKIGALTGWIA
-656 YTYSRSQLQVDL
+656 YTYSRSELQVDL

-674 WINLGNWY
+674 WINLGEWY
-682 SAAQDKPHDIAI
+682 RAAQDKPHDIAI

-752 MDVAIPNKKENGRKG
+752 MDVKIPNKKNRDWEG

-814 TITYNLDF
+814 TITYTLDF

>member
-1 LAQELDYAANKIV
+1 
-14 RVSLIHITNAIT
+14 
-26 MKKCL
+26 
-31 ALLSILFFS
+31 
-40 TAYAQN
+40 
-46 VTLSG
+46 
-51 YIKDAANGEELIN
+51 
-64 ASIVN
+64 
-69 EKSQGTVTNVYGFY
+69 
-83 SLTLPEGQYTF
+83 
-94 TVSYIGYE
+94 
-102 SIEKTLALKES
+102 
-113 QTLDFELT
+113 
-121 EATNQLA
+121 
-128 EVEVTAK
+128 
-135 RLDENLNR
+135 
-143 AEMSTTQ
+143 
-150 LTAKQIKAIPQF
+150 
-162 LGEFD
+162 
-167 VIRSITLLPG
+167 
-177 VTTVGEGA
+177 
-185 SGFNVRG
+185 
-192 GKTDQ
+192 
-197 NLILLDQAPV
+197 
-207 YNSSH
+207 
-212 IFGFFSV
+212 
-219 FNGDA
+219 
-224 VRDLKLYKGGIPAPF
+224 
-239 GGRLSSVLDVHQKEG
+239 VHQKEG

-400 QSNKLAFSWFPNAK
+400 QSNKVAFSWFPNAK

-436 YIDSNLVDINIELQ
+436 YIDSNLVDISIELQ

-465 KVNNRMTIRGGLR
+465 KINNRLTIRGGLR
-478 YSSFYNLGARDVVN
+478 YSTFYNIGARDVVN

-508 TTNYSSR
+508 TTSYRSL
-515 EIIESFDGLQGLEPR
+515 EIIEAFDGLQGLEPR
-530 LGINFKTTENTAIK
+530 LGINFKSTENTAIK

-600 IETYYKS
+600 VETYYKS

-636 SYGLEMQL
+636 SYGVEMQL

-674 WINLGNWY
+674 WINLGQWY
-682 SAAQDKPHDIAI
+682 SAAQDKPHDIAV

-722 ARSEFE
+722 AKSEFE

-752 MDVAIPNKKENGRKG
+752 MDIAVPNKKDNDLKG
-767 SWNFGVYN
+767 SWNIGVYN
-775 AYARKNAFSIFFEEE
+775 AYGRKNAFSIFFEEE

-814 TITYNLDF
+814 TITYTLDF

>member
-1 LAQELDYAANKIV
+1 
-14 RVSLIHITNAIT
+14 
-26 MKKCL
+26 M
-31 ALLSILFFS
+31 SILFFS

-46 VTLSG
+46 VTISG
-51 YIKDAANGEELIN
+51 YIKDASNGEELIN

-83 SLTLPEGQYTF
+83 SLTLPAGKYTF

-102 SIEKTLALKES
+102 SIEKTLTLKES

-285 MIAGRRSYQD
+285 MVAGRRSYQD

-400 QSNKLAFSWFPNAK
+400 QSNKVAFSWFPNAK

-422 ATVYDFEPF
+422 ATIYDFEPF

-450 NEYAVEPSLY
+450 NEYAVEPSIY

-465 KVNNRMTIRGGLR
+465 KLNNRLTIRGGLR

-508 TTNYSSR
+508 TTNYGSR

-530 LGINFKTTENTAIK
+530 LGINYKATENTAIK

-636 SYGLEMQL
+636 SYGL
-644 DKKIGQLTGWVA
+644 
-656 YTYSRSQLQVDL
+656 
-668 GATPEE
+668 
-674 WINLGNWY
+674 
-682 SAAQDKPHDIAI
+682 
-694 VAAYAWKPN
+694 
-703 ISFSGSFIYQTGK
+703 
-716 PYTYPE
+716 
-722 ARSEFE
+722 
-728 GIIYPFALS
+728 
-737 RNNSRTPAYHRLDLS
+737 
-752 MDVAIPNKKENGRKG
+752 
-767 SWNFGVYN
+767 
-775 AYARKNAFSIFFEEE
+775 
-790 LDDNGDPTGQTK
+790 
-802 ATQLSIFATAIP
+802 
-814 TITYNLDF
+814 